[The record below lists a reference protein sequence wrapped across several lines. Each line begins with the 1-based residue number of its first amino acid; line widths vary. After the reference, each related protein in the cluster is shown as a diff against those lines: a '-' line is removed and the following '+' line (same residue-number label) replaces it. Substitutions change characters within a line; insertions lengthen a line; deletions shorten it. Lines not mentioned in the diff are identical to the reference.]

1 MPPPAIFITRLPKG
15 KPMPLDD
22 VLLQVKGLRKH
33 FPIRKGFL
41 KRSAGAVKAV
51 DGVDLTIRKGET
63 IGLVGESGC
72 GKSTLGR
79 SILRLIEPTD
89 GEILFRSQVLADEA
103 GEAMIDVAQLRPAKM
118 KRLRREMQI
127 IFQDP
132 YSSLDPRMN
141 VGDIVGEP
149 LRIQGILNR
158 SERHDRVMRLLE
170 AVGLGPDHAKRF
182 PHEFSGGQRQRI
194 GIARALALNPR
205 FIVADEPVSALDV
218 SIQAQ
223 VVNLMQDLQAELGLT
238 YLFVA
243 HDLSVVRHI
252 SNRVA
257 VMYLGRIVEIGD
269 CEAIFSRPQHPYTEA
284 LLSAV
289 PIPDPDSTRQRIRL
303 KGDVPSASSP
313 PSGCPFHPRCAYAT
327 SLCREHV
334 PHLRDA
340 GRAQQASCHRIEE
353 LNLSGV
359 S

>member
-1 MPPPAIFITRLPKG
+1 MPPHVISIMRSRKV

-22 VLLQVKGLRKH
+22 MLLEVRGLRKH
-33 FPIRKGFL
+33 YPIRKTFL
-41 KRSAGAVKAV
+41 RGGAGSIKAV
-51 DGVDLTIRKGET
+51 DGVDLSIRRGET
-63 IGLVGESGC
+63 LSLVGESGC
-72 GKSTLGR
+72 GKSTMGR
-79 SILRLIEPTD
+79 SILRLIEPTE
-89 GEILFRSQVLADEA
+89 GEVLFRSQVLADGS
-103 GEAMIDVAQLRPAKM
+103 GETIVDVAQLRPAKV

-141 VGDIVGEP
+141 VGNIIDEP
-149 LRIQGILNR
+149 LRIQGVLKR
-158 SERHDRVMRLLE
+158 SEREDRVIRLLE
-170 AVGLGPDHAKRF
+170 AVGLGADHARRF

-223 VVNLMQDLQAELGLT
+223 VVNLLQDLQTELGLT
-238 YLFVA
+238 YLFIA

-252 SNRVA
+252 SKRVA

-269 CEAIFSRPQHPYTEA
+269 TEAVFSRPQHPYTEA

-289 PIPDPDSTRQRIRL
+289 PIPDPDAKRQRIRL
-303 KGDVPSASSP
+303 KGDVPSPSSP

-327 SLCREHV
+327 SLCRERV

-340 GRAQQASCHRIEE
+340 GQAQQASCHRIEE